1 MCRVD
6 AGPSSN
12 VGAPWLQYRRSAAEV
27 KLQILSG
34 WDSMLPPSEKLLNQQ
49 SSWLK
54 SEQISPKLA
63 ARPESGWRMWRIVGA
78 RKANS
83 PSSCMMPVNT
93 QYQRKHYFYQHIM
106 TVLEGDEFD
115 LSAHFVRAME
125 LDSDAPETYV
135 VTAANKRK
143 ALSMLATDSER
154 AMINERVV
162 NAARPRANYL
172 EPYND
177 SQLRTKAAAALEE
190 LLNSSVWQEGTT
202 CQYKVIRNAGG
213 RMSERPSAIPKGDIR
228 CSPAPIKKPRKPS
241 TVWGGPLEHPAI
253 GVALIEAELAA
264 YADGQGITKDAA
276 TAWLRSTEAFK
287 NRKSSDYKIKKTYQK
302 ITRQLS
308 PLTLVMEIAALQH
321 QPLLGAAPPV
331 WPTEPTQGSDSDDME
346 AALPGEETAAASALV
361 PMNTSPAAPR
371 PDGPVSEAEVSVLA
385 QVPGDATAMR
395 ALQQMSSD
403 ISSVKTAMVVTKWR
417 LGSPMET

>member
-1 MCRVD
+1 M
-6 AGPSSN
+6 AS
-12 VGAPWLQYRRSAAEV
+12 SAA
-27 KLQILSG
+27 G
-34 WDSMLPPSEKLLNQQ
+34 
-49 SSWLK
+49 
-54 SEQISPKLA
+54 
-63 ARPESGWRMWRIVGA
+63 
-78 RKANS
+78 
-83 PSSCMMPVNT
+83 
-93 QYQRKHYFYQHIM
+93 
-106 TVLEGDEFD
+106 
-115 LSAHFVRAME
+115 
-125 LDSDAPETYV
+125 
-135 VTAANKRK
+135 
-143 ALSMLATDSER
+143 
-154 AMINERVV
+154 
-162 NAARPRANYL
+162 
-172 EPYND
+172 
-177 SQLRTKAAAALEE
+177 
-190 LLNSSVWQEGTT
+190 
-202 CQYKVIRNAGG
+202 
-213 RMSERPSAIPKGDIR
+213 
-228 CSPAPIKKPRKPS
+228 SPAPIKKPRKPS

-321 QPLLGAAPPV
+321 QNSSRSRPWTQSTAPAFFSSQIGCKRSVSSFQCLSFQPLLGAAPPV

-417 LGSPMET
+417 AKSSFGSVLIFQQNLVEARGSIQTGEILSSMQLVKQVINVRQGVAILNCQLIERPAVYHHAQGPVLLLYKQDWAPPWRRRRLNQLPSCSSGDSLYMRLNSGIASGTGGITCSTPLSGGKPDGSAKTSAYACLIVSMLAANSGTGNAESGGPISSPPSSLFTIEAIGLESTPSFSSTNKD